1 MEQQRVA
8 IADLHNIIGE
18 AVSFRPLYKKI
29 KA

>member
-8 IADLHNIIGE
+8 IADLEKIIGE